1 MFKKSENAKKFTTTF
16 FHNRI
21 SIRFNRTRLWQHNRN
36 VCNFAKI
43 RIKQHNFASK
53 PKSVTTAEMVAVVMI
68 NCSKK
73 GGCNAVLRIF
83 FTTVLRSNI
92 NVTTITKLVIPE
104 NFLQFLYFNVSSCK
118 SEITVSR
125 PCLS

>member
-36 VCNFAKI
+36 VCNFAKV
-43 RIKQHNFASK
+43 RNKQHNFASN

-73 GGCNAVLRIF
+73 GGCNVVLRIF

-92 NVTTITKLVIPE
+92 NVTRYIQLLTYVVI
-104 NFLQFLYFNVSSCK
+104 
-118 SEITVSR
+118 SEIFFFSFFLMFLAT
-125 PCLS
+125 